1 MTSMLQ
7 VLQIAGLV
15 FLLQA
20 QVVKSGGPPLTCDN
34 DQYTILAGMGDVTFP
49 KTNFIPLNVS
59 PPAIPVLIDN
69 GSVLVAASRY
79 LCDGVACGKVVVSGK
94 QNILIK
100 KGFST
105 LVTNIINYLL
115 PADDLRNICV
125 LPGLNDK
132 VLSRLSELYND
143 TCYNVVSVTDVLTE
157 VKDCAV
163 IIASAS
169 VVYTEDEDSAI
180 LDAVCN
186 GAGLLV
192 VGKRGAN
199 NDLTT
204 NVGITFRTE
213 RAKSSGVNINLVPIP
228 PQQCLLGVLDSEET
242 PCNITSNSEL
252 ATVPTEGIGV
262 AYYGAGRVSVV
273 GNQAILTNPDLF
285 SRNSDYIQR
294 LLAFTSQSK
303 QYCNCS
309 LGCFSR
315 CTTFE
320 QFSSNYAN
328 EFNVTLPV
336 VEITEACGTC
346 CVGLNLRD
354 VDSIDAEGL
363 YAYVRD
369 GGCLIT
375 TCRNSRRY
383 DTVAINAFLGPFGLQ
398 VALE

>member
-1 MTSMLQ
+1 M
-7 VLQIAGLV
+7 
-15 FLLQA
+15 
-20 QVVKSGGPPLTCDN
+20 
-34 DQYTILAGMGDVTFP
+34 TFP
-49 KTNFIPLNVS
+49 RTRFIPLDVS

-69 GSVLVAASRY
+69 GSVLVATSRY
-79 LCDGVACGKVVVSGK
+79 FCGEPEARRDCGKVVVSGK
-94 QNILIK
+94 HTILFK

-169 VVYTEDEDSAI
+169 VVFTEDEDSAI
-180 LDAVCN
+180 LDAVCD

-204 NVGITFRTE
+204 RFGITFRTVRTE
-213 RAKSSGVNINLVPIP
+213 RVTSSGVNINLVPIP